1 MLEKK
6 PKHKILVL
14 VPAST
19 GHLNPM
25 CGIVHELCKEEQ
37 NEVIFFTDEK
47 YKQTVEKTGAR
58 CKIFSTEL
66 MLDQFLVEGQRFSIT
81 FILRIL
87 IDYSSALLPQLIDE
101 IVEEKPDLII
111 YDSFFMP
118 AKYLLEV
125 LKNRTFDKQPKTLMF
140 SPQFVI
146 NDRMLQSLRENTN
159 ESYWS
164 MFTSI
169 LPILKDQLLMNWT
182 FGVSIYN
189 PLKLFLSQNDH
200 LNLVG
205 VLPELQ
211 PFVEEFNDGTFK
223 FLGSCISDE
232 VRCLETATS
241 KIDDKQLE
249 SFLEPSSNFMLIYM
263 SLGTVFNMNSSI
275 FETVIEA
282 IKRFDDSSNRHFKSD
297 QFRVVFSLGE
307 ISFSKFSEKISNG
320 ELAVGE
326 NFLIRSR
333 VPQLEVL
340 KRADLYI
347 THCGMNSTNE
357 AIRFSVPI
365 IGIPLEADQPSVAK
379 RVCDELKFGV
389 RLDPLNLDVN
399 EIGNAI
405 DLVLSDSR
413 FKENISNMSRK
424 SAKSNGSVEGAKI
437 ISEFLEN

>member
-14 VPAST
+14 IPAST

-25 CGIVHELCKEEQ
+25 CGIVHELCKQQQ

-47 YKQTVEKTGAR
+47 YKQTVVKTGAR
-58 CKIFSTEL
+58 CKIYSTEL
-66 MLDQFLVEGQRFSIT
+66 PLDQFLVEGQRFSIT

-87 IDYSSALLPQLIDE
+87 INYSSALLPQLIDE

-125 LKNRTFDKQPKTLMF
+125 LKNRTDIDKQPKSLMF

-146 NDRMLQSLRENTN
+146 NERMLQSLRENTN

-182 FGVSIYN
+182 FSVSIYN

-232 VRCLETATS
+232 VRCLETATT
-241 KIDDKQLE
+241 KIDKQLE
-249 SFLEPSSNFMLIYM
+249 SFLEPSNLKLIYM

-282 IKRFDDSSNRHFKSD
+282 IKQFDDSSDRHFKSD

-307 ISFSKFSEKISNG
+307 VSFGKFNEKISNG
-320 ELAVGE
+320 ELIVGE

-340 KRADLYI
+340 KRADLFI

-357 AIRFSVPI
+357 AIRYSVPV

-379 RVCDELKFGV
+379 RVCDELKFGI

-399 EIGNAI
+399 KIGNAI
-405 DLVLSDSR
+405 DLVLSDSS

-424 SAKSNGSVEGAKI
+424 SAKSNGSIDGAKI
-437 ISEFLEN
+437 IRDFLEN